1 MHENKNSDKKI
12 SKLKFFIYIA
22 EVYNFTSEK
31 SKQFDPICNIKYSV
45 FMVKAVFPGTF
56 DPPTKGH
63 INLIRRGA
71 ELFDSLDVII
81 AVNPQ
86 KTPLLTP
93 EERLELIDES
103 IREIPGVMVRLWDR
117 LIVDYAVEHDIQ
129 VILRGVRN
137 VADFSYEF
145 ELSMMNKQL
154 SSSVETIFL
163 PTDPKYFVLRSSS
176 IKELLNFD
184 ADISQ
189 MVPLHVEKLL
199 RSKKTA
205 FMQDL

>member
-1 MHENKNSDKKI
+1 M
-12 SKLKFFIYIA
+12 
-22 EVYNFTSEK
+22 
-31 SKQFDPICNIKYSV
+31 SKQFDPFYYLKYSS

-63 INLIRRGA
+63 INLIRRSA

-81 AVNPQ
+81 AVNTQ
-86 KTPLLTP
+86 KSPLLTP
-93 EERLELIDES
+93 DERLMLINES
-103 IREIPGVMVRLWDR
+103 IKGISGVTVKLWDR
-117 LIVDYAVEHDIQ
+117 LVVDYAEEHNIK

-137 VADFSYEF
+137 MADFGYEF

-154 SSSVETIFL
+154 NSLVETIFL

-176 IKELLNFD
+176 IKELLKFN

-189 MVPLHVEKLL
+189 MVPEHVEKLL
-199 RSKKTA
+199 RSK
-205 FMQDL
+205 QSGY